1 MARATANENAA
12 AGRVKVE
19 LPRGSRQD
27 AFVAVNG
34 VSYII
39 PSRGAHSVP
48 PEIAE
53 EFFRAQRAEDAREN
67 NSAAMRAAANQ
78 ARQV

>member
-1 MARATANENAA
+1 MAQVKPNKSKE

-19 LPRGSRQD
+19 LPRGSKHD

-39 PSRGAHSVP
+39 PKKGVHDVP

-53 EFFRAQRAEDAREN
+53 ELYRSQRAEDARED
-67 NSAAMRAAANQ
+67 NSAAMRSAAN
-78 ARQV
+78 